1 MTDRSDLSK
10 PLKTWSH
17 LAGKRRRPSEYEIVS
32 TNLLWSTDD
41 EMPWALSPDIDM
53 NKWYLRYRND
63 SPLRHDDWD
72 AFRDPDELVYR
83 SYNVMQDGH
92 ETYVDGLLRDHAK
105 NAHDRS
111 LGADWVALLARLYS
125 PTRYPL
131 HCLQMGS
138 AYLVQMVPSSTI
150 ENCAMFQ
157 AADQLRWVSRVAYRT
172 KELSNAYAD
181 AGFVSGERSAW
192 EDDPCWQGFREML
205 ERVLAAYDWAEHFVA
220 LNVVAKPAFDEA
232 CIRRL
237 HRAARHRRDTLL
249 AQLLDA
255 QWTDSERAR
264 RWTGALVEFAR
275 GTEGNAAVM
284 AGWVARWAPLG
295 DAAIDA
301 YCAALPKGDGAAGE
315 AKAAAGAFRAS
326 LGFEG

>member
-1 MTDRSDLSK
+1 MSDQSDLSK

-53 NKWYLRYRND
+53 NKWYLRYRNN
-63 SPLRHDDWD
+63 SPLKHADWD
-72 AFRDPDELVYR
+72 AFRDPDEMVYR

-105 NAHDRS
+105 NDHDKGLS
-111 LGADWVALLARLYS
+111 VDWVAALARLYTPS
-125 PTRYPL
+125 RYPL

-138 AYLVQMVPSSTI
+138 AYLVQMVPASTI

-172 KELSNAYAD
+172 KELADTHAD
-181 AGFVSGERSAW
+181 AGFVSGERKMW
-192 EDDPCWQGFREML
+192 EEDACWQGFRELL
-205 ERVLAAYDWAEHFVA
+205 ERVLVAYDWAEHFTA

-232 CIRRL
+232 CIRQL
-237 HRAARHRRDTLL
+237 GGPARQCGDTLL
-249 AQLLDA
+249 AQMLDA
-255 QWTDSERAR
+255 QWEDSERAR
-264 RWTGALVEFAR
+264 RWTRALVAFAR
-275 GTEGNAAVM
+275 ETGGNADVM
-284 AGWVARWAPLG
+284 ADWVAKWVPLG

-301 YCAALPKGDGAAGE
+301 YCAALPAGADAAAE
-315 AKAAAGAFRAS
+315 AKGVARDFRNS
-326 LGFEG
+326 LGFTG

>member
-1 MTDRSDLSK
+1 MSDQSDLSK

-53 NKWYLRYRND
+53 NKWYLRYRNN
-63 SPLRHDDWD
+63 SPLKHDDWD
-72 AFRDPDELVYR
+72 AFRDPDEMVYR

-92 ETYVDGLLRDHAK
+92 ETYVDGLIRDHAK
-105 NAHDRS
+105 NDHDAS
-111 LGADWVALLARLYS
+111 LGADWVAALARLYT

-138 AYLVQMVPSSTI
+138 AYLVQMVPASTI

-172 KELSNAYAD
+172 KELANTYTN
-181 AGFVSGERSAW
+181 AGFVTGERKAW
-192 EDDPCWQGFREML
+192 EEDPCWQGFRELM
-205 ERVLAAYDWAEHFVA
+205 ERVLVAYDWAEHFVA

-232 CIRRL
+232 CIRQL
-237 HRAARHRRDTLL
+237 GHPARQSGDTLL
-249 AQLLDA
+249 AQMLDA
-255 QWTDSERAR
+255 QWEDSDRAR
-264 RWTGALVEFAR
+264 RWTGALVAFAR
-275 GTEGNAAVM
+275 QTEGNAEVM
-284 AGWVARWAPLG
+284 ADRVAKWVPLG

-301 YCAALPKGDGAAGE
+301 YCAALPGGADAAAEAKGAAS
-315 AKAAAGAFRAS
+315 AFRAS
-326 LGFEG
+326 LEFAA